1 LSARLAPVLAASGLS
16 AQKIVRYIETVAMR
30 AATREVTTP
39 VSEVRRNQHRP
50 TTSNMRPPNA
60 GRTIIGSKAHTM
72 SHEDANS
79 GRTQS
84 LFERLIQSNDPLLGQ
99 IDRNAKSLLQS
110 ALGKLDVVS
119 REEFDAQTAVLQ
131 RTRQRLETLEQSI
144 EALNDA
150 LEQPIEP

>member
-1 LSARLAPVLAASGLS
+1 
-16 AQKIVRYIETVAMR
+16 
-30 AATREVTTP
+30 
-39 VSEVRRNQHRP
+39 
-50 TTSNMRPPNA
+50 
-60 GRTIIGSKAHTM
+60 M

-99 IDRNAKSLLQS
+99 IDRNAKSLLRS
-110 ALGKLDVVS
+110 ALSKLDVVS

-131 RTRQRLETLEQSI
+131 RTRQRLETLEQQI
-144 EALNDA
+144 EALSDA

>member
-1 LSARLAPVLAASGLS
+1 
-16 AQKIVRYIETVAMR
+16 
-30 AATREVTTP
+30 
-39 VSEVRRNQHRP
+39 
-50 TTSNMRPPNA
+50 
-60 GRTIIGSKAHTM
+60 M

-84 LFERLIQSNDPLLGQ
+84 LFERLIQSNDPLRGQ

-131 RTRQRLETLEQSI
+131 RTRQRLESLEQQI
-144 EALNDA
+144 EALSNA
-150 LEQPIEP
+150 LERPIEP